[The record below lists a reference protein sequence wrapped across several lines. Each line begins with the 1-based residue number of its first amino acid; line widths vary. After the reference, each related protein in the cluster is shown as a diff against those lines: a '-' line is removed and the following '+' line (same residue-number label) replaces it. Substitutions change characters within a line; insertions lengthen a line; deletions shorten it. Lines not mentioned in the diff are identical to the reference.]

1 MLTTEHDSIKNAEHY
16 RQQEK
21 RKARAGDMACLMFHD
36 LENKEGR
43 KPMDHKGKRL
53 FFPKTTLENI
63 DYDKI
68 KFKRSVNGS
77 KFKTEFVQ
85 FYKDGV
91 LIKLPA
97 HKKVNYVEI
106 HLQHELFHQKKDSKS
121 PLYDGF
127 FNILFR
133 SLTSSKSYD
142 AFGTMKMGPQCFFG
156 ESFFK
161 GWQSNEYKDF
171 LYIQIEGFNK
181 LLKFSLNEL
190 DHYADVKKVLIKP
203 TITNSEDCIF
213 GMERDFYLQKLHDIS
228 FVIRGGNEHLNTEKT
243 LKIGC
248 TNLFFEIY
256 KKLLAFSMEEIL
268 ELDNI
273 KGRPIV
279 ESTRK
284 KIKEWQKNPTQRCKE
299 IAEHFFGG
307 HKKQN
312 GKDVL
317 DLINK
322 ENARLFFRAV
332 DYCITHK
339 KTDYTGDQGIALFNL
354 LKDFSKRN
362 LEDLEY
368 LFFDFFKFDS
378 YKNRGYDF
386 VNSGEEDCFA
396 YFFHFFKSLGKVIF
410 LGFKVNN
417 GNQLPCGTS
426 LVPEEMTGTD
436 AFLYWENFPD
446 ILLINSKYLEGHQ
459 CPLVFEDDKCL
470 NSLHEDERFHVKEF
484 DSGGIIMP
492 PPVSKEIKN
501 KIDTVLS
508 EALDNAYGSF
518 TYHNWIE
525 MTNKQ
530 KYQMKAAQ
538 SDVLKGLRI
547 IETESIMF
555 IFLYDEKERFILE
568 ILDKNYKEF
577 VGYLFKPQTFK
588 IKNFTEEK
596 FKSFLI
602 NKSRELYIFLSSVIR
617 DFKVTKNRDVVLGPV
632 RYRVPTGMKTNRKRI
647 IYLPRIKYNYIEKR
661 KPIDDELKLIRKQP
675 SGGFRNHHIRKLP
688 ESYKPSPLQIVL
700 ARKQNIEVPL
710 GHTYVRG
717 AVWGQKN
724 MSNDEV
730 IYRSRSM
737 TNTIY
742 FSEDI
747 VSKSEEIV
755 RMSWAGFEEHC
766 RDKISQMGWDATKV
780 RIKDGGIDIE
790 AYRNV
795 VRGQEEKI
803 IRLFVQCKH
812 QKKNIGPDVILKLLG
827 SKEAEDKEYETQ
839 LMVMISGKFSSGAM
853 ALANK
858 HNIKLMDGADLLK

>member
-1 MLTTEHDSIKNAEHY
+1 MLNSIEDAEYY
-16 RQQEK
+16 RQEAK
-21 RKARAGDMACLMFHD
+21 RKSHSGDIACILFHD
-36 LENKEGR
+36 LENKENR
-43 KPMDHKGKRL
+43 KPVQQNGNRL
-53 FFPKTTLENI
+53 FFPKTTLEKI

-68 KFKRSVNGS
+68 KFKRSISGS
-77 KFKTEFVQ
+77 KFKTELVQ
-85 FYKDGV
+85 FYKDGI

-97 HKKVNYVEI
+97 HKKVDYVEI
-106 HLQHELFHQKKDSKS
+106 HLQHEVFHQKNDTQS
-121 PLYDGF
+121 PLYDSF
-127 FNILFR
+127 FNVLFR
-133 SLTSSKSYD
+133 SWTGSKTHD
-142 AFGTMKMGPQCFFG
+142 GFRTMKTGPQCFFG

-161 GWQSNEYKDF
+161 GWQSNKYKDF

-190 DHYADVKKVLIKP
+190 DNYPDVKKVLIKP
-203 TITNSEDCIF
+203 GITNSEDCIF
-213 GMERDFYLQKLHDIS
+213 GMERDFYLQKLQDLS
-228 FVIRGGNEHLNTEKT
+228 FVIRGGNKQRNNEKT

-248 TNLFFEIY
+248 TKLFFGLY
-256 KKLLAFSMEEIL
+256 KKLLVFSMEEL
-268 ELDNI
+268 LKRDDI
-273 KGRPIV
+273 KGRPIL
-279 ESTRK
+279 ECTRK
-284 KIKEWQKNPTQRCKE
+284 KIKEWQKNPNQGFKD

-307 HKKQN
+307 YKKQN

-317 DLINK
+317 SLINK
-322 ENARLFFRAV
+322 ENATLFFKAV
-332 DYCITHK
+332 DYCISHK
-339 KTDYTGDQGIALFNL
+339 KTEYTGDQGIILFNL
-354 LKDFSKRN
+354 LKDFSKRD
-362 LEDLEY
+362 LQDLEY

-386 VNSGEEDCFA
+386 VNSKDLEKDCFA
-396 YFFHFFKSLGKVIF
+396 YFFHFFKCLGKVIF

-426 LVPEEMTGTD
+426 LVSEEMTETD
-436 AFLYWENFPD
+436 AYLYWENFPD

-470 NSLHEDERFHVKEF
+470 NSLHEDERFNVKEF
-484 DSGGIIMP
+484 NSGGVIMP
-492 PPVSKEIKN
+492 PPLSKEIKN

-508 EALDNAYGSF
+508 EALNNAYGSF

-525 MTNKQ
+525 MTGKQ

-538 SDVLKGLRI
+538 SDVLKGLKI
-547 IETESIMF
+547 IETESMMF

-577 VGYLFKPQTFK
+577 VGYLFKTQTFK
-588 IKNFTEEK
+588 IKNFTHEE

-675 SGGFRNHHIRKLP
+675 SGGFRSHHIRKLP
-688 ESYKPSPLQIVL
+688 EGYKPSPLQIVL

-724 MSNDEV
+724 MSNDEI

-742 FSEDI
+742 FSEETI
-747 VSKSEEIV
+747 SKSEEIV
-755 RMSWAGFEEHC
+755 NMSWAGFEEHC
-766 RDKISQMGWDATKV
+766 RDKVSQMGWDATKV

-790 AYRNV
+790 AYRNI

-812 QKKNIGPDVILKLLG
+812 QKKNIGPDVIIKLLG
-827 SKEAEDKEYETQ
+827 SKEVEDKEYETQ